1 MKTQALIN
9 SLCFVEIKRHDTKL
23 LASKPYRPDTWAPS
37 SELCGGVA
45 QLQATVQG
53 ALEETGR
60 KISLT
65 DELGALTGE
74 TLFNIEPRAFLVIG
88 SLDEFRG
95 EHETNESQY
104 RSFELYRRNVKRPEI
119 PTFDELFFRAR
130 FIVDHG
136 AN

>member
-1 MKTQALIN
+1 
-9 SLCFVEIKRHDTKL
+9 
-23 LASKPYRPDTWAPS
+23 
-37 SELCGGVA
+37 VA
-45 QLQATVQG
+45 QLRATVQG
-53 ALEETGR
+53 ALEEIGR
-60 KISLT
+60 KISLM
-65 DELGALTGE
+65 DQSGAPSGE

-119 PTFDELFFRAR
+119 LTFDELFFAAR

-136 AN
+136 LN